1 MAHHYSYIVHRML
14 VGVMRQR
21 RRHIGGRIATR
32 VERDATMVAA
42 EMLNL
47 FFPAPQVAGE
57 LMGKYD
63 GGSRAGLFVVE
74 ARAVRLDVGHDS
86 LLFYMG

>member
-1 MAHHYSYIVHRML
+1 
-14 VGVMRQR
+14 
-21 RRHIGGRIATR
+21 
-32 VERDATMVAA
+32 
-42 EMLNL
+42 
-47 FFPAPQVAGE
+47 
-57 LMGKYD
+57 MGKYD